1 MKVFKRLFEH
11 VYYANMKR
19 YIFGTGTMSKPS
31 ASQPLAGIKVIEL
44 SNMITCSLA
53 AMTMASQGAQVIKV
67 EPPQMGDKMRPL
79 GTQKNGV
86 SGFFHNCNRG
96 KRSLAI
102 DLKSSAGVKAIKE
115 LVIRS
120 DVLLHNYR
128 PGVMDKLGLGS
139 EVLRELNPKLIYV
152 AVSGFGTKGPMADLP
167 AFDHVIQGLAGF
179 TDLQSPEENS
189 FDFIRTFICDKV
201 TAYTVGQAAT
211 AALLARATT
220 NEGQHIDISML
231 HACLAFM
238 WPDGMMHK
246 TLKDKD
252 RFKMSPGSDYF
263 ETINYKDGGVAVA
276 PLTDDHWKALL
287 PMLGYPELLGTPLY
301 ASIASRMTNMDQVTK
316 VLRTPRNDIG
326 VKKAIEVL
334 SAADV
339 PCAPCTKRK
348 DLEGVEQIQAIG
360 ALETYVTKTMGE
372 LTVTTPPILFEG
384 KSTSQAEPSPLLG
397 EHSEEIL
404 EELGWESPLIDSLVE
419 SGDLLITKL

>member
-1 MKVFKRLFEH
+1 
-11 VYYANMKR
+11 
-19 YIFGTGTMSKPS
+19 MSKPS

-211 AALLARATT
+211 AALLARAAT

-404 EELGWESPLIDSLVE
+404 EELGWERPLINSLVE

>member
-1 MKVFKRLFEH
+1 
-11 VYYANMKR
+11 
-19 YIFGTGTMSKPS
+19 MSKPS

-53 AMTMASQGAQVIKV
+53 AMTMASQGAQVVKV

-115 LVIRS
+115 LVIQS

-128 PGVMDKLGLGS
+128 PGIMDKLGLGS

-252 RFKMSPGSDYF
+252 RFKMSPGS
-263 ETINYKDGGVAVA
+263 TILKQSIIKMVV
-276 PLTDDHWKALL
+276 LQLL
-287 PMLGYPELLGTPLY
+287 P
-301 ASIASRMTNMDQVTK
+301 
-316 VLRTPRNDIG
+316 
-326 VKKAIEVL
+326 
-334 SAADV
+334 
-339 PCAPCTKRK
+339 
-348 DLEGVEQIQAIG
+348 
-360 ALETYVTKTMGE
+360 
-372 LTVTTPPILFEG
+372 
-384 KSTSQAEPSPLLG
+384 
-397 EHSEEIL
+397 
-404 EELGWESPLIDSLVE
+404 
-419 SGDLLITKL
+419 

>member
-1 MKVFKRLFEH
+1 MD
-11 VYYANMKR
+11 
-19 YIFGTGTMSKPS
+19 TPS
-31 ASQPLAGIKVIEL
+31 SSQPLAGIKVIEL

-53 AMTMASQGAQVIKV
+53 AMTMSSQGAQVIKV
-67 EPPQMGDKMRPL
+67 EPPIMGDKMRPL

-96 KRSLAI
+96 KRSLAV
-102 DLKSSAGVKAIKE
+102 DLKSNAGIKAVKE
-115 LVIRS
+115 LVMQS

-128 PGVMDKLGLGS
+128 PGVMDRLGLGS
-139 EVLRELNPKLIYV
+139 DVLRKLNPRLIYV

-179 TDLQSPEENS
+179 TDLQSSEENS
-189 FDFIRTFICDKV
+189 FDFIKTFICDKV

-211 AALLARATT
+211 AALLARAST

-246 TLKDKD
+246 TLKDED

-276 PLTDDHWKALL
+276 PLSDEHWKALL
-287 PMLGYPELLGTPLY
+287 PMLGYPELINTPLY
-301 ASIASRMTNMDQVTK
+301 ASIASRMTNMDQVMM
-316 VLRTPRNDIG
+316 VLREPRNDIG
-326 VKKAIEVL
+326 VKKAMEIL
-334 SAADV
+334 IAADV
-339 PCAPCTKRK
+339 PCSPCTKRE
-348 DLEGVEQIQAIG
+348 DLESVDQIKAIG

-384 KSTSQAEPSPLLG
+384 KKTSQAQPSPLLG
-397 EHSEEIL
+397 EHSKEIL
-404 EELGWESPLIDSLVE
+404 QELGWKQSFIDSLIE
-419 SGDLLITKL
+419 SGDLLVTKL

>member
-1 MKVFKRLFEH
+1 
-11 VYYANMKR
+11 
-19 YIFGTGTMSKPS
+19 MSKAS
-31 ASQPLAGIKVIEL
+31 ASQPLAGVKVIEL

-404 EELGWESPLIDSLVE
+404 EELGWERPLINSLVE

>member
-1 MKVFKRLFEH
+1 
-11 VYYANMKR
+11 
-19 YIFGTGTMSKPS
+19 MSKPS

-53 AMTMASQGAQVIKV
+53 AMNMASQGAQVIKV

-287 PMLGYPELLGTPLY
+287 PMLGYSELLGTPLY

-404 EELGWESPLIDSLVE
+404 EELGWERPLIDSLVE

>member
-1 MKVFKRLFEH
+1 
-11 VYYANMKR
+11 MKR

-31 ASQPLAGIKVIEL
+31 ASQPLAGVKVIEL

-115 LVIRS
+115 LVIQS

-128 PGVMDKLGLGS
+128 PGIMDKLGLGS

-179 TDLQSPEENS
+179 TDLQSPEKNS

-404 EELGWESPLIDSLVE
+404 EELGWERPLIDSLVE

>member
-1 MKVFKRLFEH
+1 MD
-11 VYYANMKR
+11 
-19 YIFGTGTMSKPS
+19 IPS
-31 ASQPLAGIKVIEL
+31 SSQPLAGIKVIEL

-53 AMTMASQGAQVIKV
+53 AMTMSSQGAQVIKV
-67 EPPQMGDKMRPL
+67 EPPIMGDKMRPL

-96 KRSLAI
+96 KRSLAV
-102 DLKSSAGVKAIKE
+102 DLKSNAGIKAVKE
-115 LVIRS
+115 LVMQS

-128 PGVMDKLGLGS
+128 PGVMDRLGLGS
-139 EVLRELNPKLIYV
+139 DVLRKLNPKLIYV

-179 TDLQSPEENS
+179 TDLQSSEENS
-189 FDFIRTFICDKV
+189 FDFIKTFICDKV

-211 AALLARATT
+211 AALLARAST

-246 TLKDKD
+246 TLKDED

-276 PLTDDHWKALL
+276 PLSDEHWKALL
-287 PMLGYPELLGTPLY
+287 PMLGYPELINTPLY
-301 ASIASRMTNMDQVTK
+301 ASIASRMTNMDQVMK
-316 VLRTPRNDIG
+316 VLREPRNDIG
-326 VKKAIEVL
+326 VKKAMEIL
-334 SAADV
+334 IAADV
-339 PCAPCTKRK
+339 PCSPCTKRE
-348 DLEGVEQIQAIG
+348 DLESVDQIKAIG

-384 KSTSQAEPSPLLG
+384 KKTSQAQPSPLLG
-397 EHSEEIL
+397 EHSKEIL
-404 EELGWESPLIDSLVE
+404 QELGWKQSFINSLIE
-419 SGDLLITKL
+419 SGDLLVTKI

>member
-1 MKVFKRLFEH
+1 
-11 VYYANMKR
+11 
-19 YIFGTGTMSKPS
+19 MSKPS

-179 TDLQSPEENS
+179 TDLQSPEKNS

-276 PLTDDHWKALL
+276 PLTNDHWKALL

-404 EELGWESPLIDSLVE
+404 EELGWERPLINSLVE

>member
-1 MKVFKRLFEH
+1 
-11 VYYANMKR
+11 
-19 YIFGTGTMSKPS
+19 MSKPS

-115 LVIRS
+115 LVIQS

-334 SAADV
+334 SAADI

-404 EELGWESPLIDSLVE
+404 EELGWERPLINSLVE

>member
-1 MKVFKRLFEH
+1 
-11 VYYANMKR
+11 
-19 YIFGTGTMSKPS
+19 MSKPS
-31 ASQPLAGIKVIEL
+31 ASQPLAGVKVIEL

-115 LVIRS
+115 LVIQS

-211 AALLARATT
+211 AALLARAST

-334 SAADV
+334 SAADI

-404 EELGWESPLIDSLVE
+404 EELGWERPLINSLVE

>member
-1 MKVFKRLFEH
+1 MD
-11 VYYANMKR
+11 
-19 YIFGTGTMSKPS
+19 TPS
-31 ASQPLAGIKVIEL
+31 SSQPLAGIKVIEL

-53 AMTMASQGAQVIKV
+53 AMTMSSQGAQVIKV
-67 EPPQMGDKMRPL
+67 EPPIMGDKMRPL

-96 KRSLAI
+96 KRSLAV
-102 DLKSSAGVKAIKE
+102 DLKSNAGIKAVKE
-115 LVIRS
+115 LVMQS

-128 PGVMDKLGLGS
+128 PGVMDRLGLGS
-139 EVLRELNPKLIYV
+139 EVLRKLNPRLIYV

-179 TDLQSPEENS
+179 TDLQSSEENS
-189 FDFIRTFICDKV
+189 FDFIKTFICDKV

-211 AALLARATT
+211 AALLARAST

-246 TLKDKD
+246 TLKDED

-276 PLTDDHWKALL
+276 PLSDEHWKALL
-287 PMLGYPELLGTPLY
+287 PMLGYPELINTPLY
-301 ASIASRMTNMDQVTK
+301 ASIASRMTNMDQVMM
-316 VLRTPRNDIG
+316 VLREPRNDIG
-326 VKKAIEVL
+326 VKKAMEIL
-334 SAADV
+334 IAADV
-339 PCAPCTKRK
+339 PCSPCTKRE
-348 DLEGVEQIQAIG
+348 DLESVDQIKAIG

-384 KSTSQAEPSPLLG
+384 KKTSQAQPSPLLG
-397 EHSEEIL
+397 EHSKEIL
-404 EELGWESPLIDSLVE
+404 QELGWKQSFINSLIE
-419 SGDLLITKL
+419 SGDLLVTKI

>member
-1 MKVFKRLFEH
+1 
-11 VYYANMKR
+11 
-19 YIFGTGTMSKPS
+19 MSKPS

-115 LVIRS
+115 LVIQS

-128 PGVMDKLGLGS
+128 PGIMDKLGLGS

-339 PCAPCTKRK
+339 PCAPCTRRE
-348 DLEGVEQIQAIG
+348 DLESIEQIQAIG

-404 EELGWESPLIDSLVE
+404 EELGWERPLIDSLVE